1 MKEVGHERDVDSGT
15 GRNRGSAG
23 RFHLEWA
30 CWELRG
36 YPKDSQE
43 VSTNSQMLQV
53 VMGLCQSCVSTAL
66 VLAPHPQGPL
76 HLLHP
81 E

>member
-1 MKEVGHERDVDSGT
+1 MGHEREVDSGT
-15 GRNRGSAG
+15 GRNRGSDG
-23 RFHLEWA
+23 TFHLEWA

-36 YPKDSQE
+36 YPKYSQE
-43 VSTNSQMLQV
+43 VSTNSQVLQV
-53 VMGLCQSCVSTAL
+53 VMGLCQSRVSTVL
-66 VLAPHPQGPL
+66 VLAPHPGSL